1 MQAFRSVK
9 SKIIPLPIKDVDTDM
24 IIPAQFLTSISRDG
38 YGQNLFV
45 RLREKDPQ
53 FPFNLDKYKGAE
65 ILVTDNNF
73 GCGSSREHA
82 VWALQGAG
90 IKVVIAKSFADI
102 FAGNSAK
109 SGLLLITL
117 PEAFVDRLL
126 LEGRSGDCQLEV
138 DLENNVVRTQDGK
151 EEKFEYDPF
160 RRHCLLNGL
169 DDIDYILSFRD
180 EITAFKAK
188 QPQVAMSMTG
198 AKGEASVTPKSS
210 ANACSP
216 DSPC

>member
-9 SKIIPLPIKDVDTDM
+9 SKVIPLPIKDVDTDM

-45 RLREKDPQ
+45 RLRQKDPQ

-65 ILVTDNNF
+65 ILVTDHNF

-109 SGLLLITL
+109 GGLLLIVL
-117 PEAFVDRLL
+117 PEAVVDRLL
-126 LEGRSGDCQLEV
+126 LEGRSGEYQVEV
-138 DLENNVVRTQDGK
+138 DLENSVVRTPDGK
-151 EEKFEYDPF
+151 EQKFDYDPF

-169 DDIDYILSFRD
+169 DDIDYILSFKD
-180 EITAFKAK
+180 EIRAYKDEHK
-188 QPQVAMSMTG
+188 QVSM
-198 AKGEASVTPKSS
+198 ACKPVVTQ
-210 ANACSP
+210 
-216 DSPC
+216 

>member
-9 SKIIPLPIKDVDTDM
+9 SKVIPLPIKDVDTDM

-45 RLREKDPQ
+45 RLKEKDPQ
-53 FPFNLDKYKGAE
+53 FPFNLEKYKGAE
-65 ILVTDNNF
+65 VLVADNNF

-109 SGLLLITL
+109 GGLLLVTL
-117 PEAFVDRLL
+117 PEAVVDRLL
-126 LEGRSGDCQLEV
+126 LEGRSGDYVVEV
-138 DLENNVVRTQDGK
+138 DLENNVVRTPDGT
-151 EEKFEYDPF
+151 EQKFEYDPF

-169 DDIDYILSFRD
+169 DDIDYILSFKD
-180 EITAFKAK
+180 EISEFKT
-188 QPQVAMSMTG
+188 QHRRVVMS
-198 AKGEASVTPKSS
+198 AKSS
-210 ANACSP
+210 N
-216 DSPC
+216 DKE